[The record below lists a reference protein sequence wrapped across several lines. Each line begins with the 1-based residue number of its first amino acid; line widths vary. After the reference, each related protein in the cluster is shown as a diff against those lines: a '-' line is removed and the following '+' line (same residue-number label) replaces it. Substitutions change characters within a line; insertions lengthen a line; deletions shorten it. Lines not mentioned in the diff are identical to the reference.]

1 MTTTNGKLAVR
12 LIRLT
17 NIGGGE
23 GTLEIPLED
32 ITYLEG
38 TNGVGKSCAVDG
50 VAALCGGPV
59 VDLLNQNAEEG
70 EIYLELTDKTW
81 FRRRITRAGGNALTA
96 GHPDQGSI
104 GKAAAWLK
112 ASLSV
117 AALSPAEF
125 LDADDTKAA
134 EYILRTAPLT
144 VTREELAEAVGK
156 GLQLPAIDVSGHALR
171 VLDQAAKVLY
181 DQRTGENRT
190 ANDAKTTAEQLRRS
204 IPEDA
209 PDPEELGDREASLQ
223 VELQTALE
231 ECDAAEKQA
240 AQGAREA
247 ADAEL
252 GRINNEI
259 AKHGHDVLRLKAELA
274 AAEEGLSSTRAR
286 RDAVTKE
293 RDAKA
298 EDAERAAGAQFTGR
312 LATVSADLTAT
323 QNARETA
330 IKAQAAIQNTREM
343 IARQEATAKAAHARS
358 QALTKAMAR
367 LEALKAAKA
376 AELPVPGVSIES
388 GKLMIGGVP
397 AHRANTAERVRVAI
411 DASTVQPARVRFV
424 FADDLEHLATKTRHE
439 VEAACRERGIQ
450 ILGARVT
457 DDEQLVVRGADG
469 ADVPDPAQVKLSLA
483 T

>member
-17 NIGGGE
+17 NIGGVE
-23 GTLEIPLED
+23 GTLEVPLAD

-38 TNGVGKSCAVDG
+38 TNGVGKSSVVDG
-50 VAALCGGPV
+50 LAALCGGPV
-59 VDLLNQNAEEG
+59 ADLLNQRSEEG
-70 EIYLELTDKTW
+70 EVFLELTDDTW
-81 FRRRITRAGGNALTA
+81 FKRRITRAGGNALTA
-96 GHPDQGSI
+96 GHPEQGSI

-112 ASLSV
+112 ATLSA

-125 LDADDTKAA
+125 LGADDAKAA

-209 PDPEELGDREASLQ
+209 PDPEELGEREASLQ

-231 ECDAAEKQA
+231 ECDAAEKA
-240 AQGAREA
+240 AAHQAREA

-252 GRINNEI
+252 GEI
-259 AKHGHDVLRLKAELA
+259 ARKVTGLAQEVRRLEADLEKARQLLLA
-274 AAEEGLSSTRAR
+274 EQDR
-286 RDAVTKE
+286 RDVVTRE

-298 EDAERAAGAQFTGR
+298 EAAERAAGAQYTAR
-312 LATVSADLTAT
+312 LATISADLTAT

-330 IKAQAAIQNTREM
+330 IRAQAAIGNTREM

-367 LEALKAAKA
+367 LDALKAAKA
-376 AELPVPGVSIES
+376 AELPVPGVSIEG
-388 GKLMIGGVP
+388 GKLLIGGVP

-469 ADVPDPAQVKLSLA
+469 ADVPDPAQVGLTL
-483 T
+483 